1 MCWLECRPWTYG
13 TALFSV
19 LPIAVCQHLYRRQSR
34 LPVPVTEEET
44 QNILGLHQ
52 FWISCLA
59 VLIPWLILYHIVPP
73 VRISLPTST
82 EPLLDILMLSFPRP
96 VPIETSVNIINTTVQ
111 SFVPFLSP
119 AITLSLFTHSSS
131 HDALRIVHEHTPQVS
146 FHLDMDTHPDDVD
159 GHYLHL
165 AEAFRWIL
173 EDHIK
178 QGEWVMLV
186 EDDFPFCHGNKG
198 WDVVAT
204 VVSTL
209 EADRLEGRIRSGFIG
224 TGGS

>member
-1 MCWLECRPWTYG
+1 
-13 TALFSV
+13 
-19 LPIAVCQHLYRRQSR
+19 
-34 LPVPVTEEET
+34 
-44 QNILGLHQ
+44 
-52 FWISCLA
+52 
-59 VLIPWLILYHIVPP
+59 
-73 VRISLPTST
+73 
-82 EPLLDILMLSFPRP
+82 MLSFPRP

-119 AITLSLFTHSSS
+119 AVTLSLFTHSST
-131 HDALRIVHEHTPQVS
+131 HEALRIVHEHTPQVS
-146 FHLDMDTHPDDVD
+146 LHVDMDTHPDDVD
-159 GHYLHL
+159 GHYLYL

-186 EDDFPFCHGNKG
+186 EDDFPVCHGNKG